1 MKNVVVIGFMGAG
14 KSSTGRMLASRLG
27 CAFLDLDRHIEKQE
41 QKTVSEIFA
50 EKGEDYF
57 RRCERKA
64 VQEIMTRKNI
74 VVATGGGTVKD
85 EENRRLFKDWGVMVC
100 LTANA
105 EVIYN
110 RTNRRGK
117 RPVLDALDGDRQQA
131 IKDLMKSREDIYAH
145 ADYFVDTS
153 ELSPL
158 QVVEEIM
165 RYLRREGARH
175 A

>member
-1 MKNVVVIGFMGAG
+1 MKNVVLIGFMGAG

-117 RPVLDALDGDRQQA
+117 RPVIDALDGDRRQA
-131 IKDLMKSREDIYAH
+131 IKDLS
-145 ADYFVDTS
+145 TS
-153 ELSPL
+153 
-158 QVVEEIM
+158 
-165 RYLRREGARH
+165 GKDKC
-175 A
+175 

>member
-1 MKNVVVIGFMGAG
+1 MKNVVLIGFMGAG

-100 LTANA
+100 LTVPIAA
-105 EVIYN
+105 
-110 RTNRRGK
+110 G
-117 RPVLDALDGDRQQA
+117 
-131 IKDLMKSREDIYAH
+131 S
-145 ADYFVDTS
+145 
-153 ELSPL
+153 
-158 QVVEEIM
+158 
-165 RYLRREGARH
+165 ARCLTL
-175 A
+175 